1 VVWIGD
7 LESDG
12 LKFECTK
19 LHCIVNYCTDTQ
31 VYFISVPGR
40 WYKRANDYL
49 NKRRNGKEKMRVILL
64 ANHMRHLIEMQ
75 KRHLVYHNG
84 INFDFPAIE
93 RLNSWWVRPKQVDD
107 TFILSSLFQPDRR
120 TPKGCKGPHSIDAYG
135 ARFKVPKPKYEQWAV
150 FDLDMLHRCIED
162 TKIGVKT
169 YELLQK
175 ERAEWDWE
183 KAIRLEYA
191 VARYHAQQELNG
203 CPFDKELAVKT
214 LRLIQEELNGLER
227 YLLSIIPKTCKAVYS
242 VPVNK
247 PFLKSG
253 LHSTNVIRWFGGV
266 VPRIGGPFTRIQFIP
281 INLNSSTQVKEYL
294 LKQGWIP
301 REWNYKK
308 NNRTGRWEYDS
319 KGKKIKSS
327 PKLTEES
334 YPSIKSA
341 IGKELARRAV
351 LRHRE
356 NLIQNR
362 KDPENKG
369 LLSFIR
375 SDGRIP
381 AEGVPQAAVTGR
393 YRHRKIR

>member
-1 VVWIGD
+1 MEVTWIGD

-12 LKFECTK
+12 LKYECTK
-19 LHCIVNYCTDTQ
+19 IHCIVNYCTDTHEWH
-31 VYFISVPGR
+31 ISVPGR
-40 WYKRANDYL
+40 WIDRVSKFITTNFNDDDMVQLYP
-49 NKRRNGKEKMRVILL
+49 
-64 ANHMRHLIEMQ
+64 NHMRHLMVMEEV
-75 KRHLVYHNG
+75 HLVYHNG

-93 RLNSWWVRPKQVDD
+93 KLNNWWSRPDKIDD
-107 TFILSSLFQPDRR
+107 TFILSSLFQPDRV

-135 ARFKVPKPKYEQWAV
+135 TRFKVKKPEYEQWAV
-150 FDLDMLHRCIED
+150 FDLEMLHRCIED
-162 TKIGVKT
+162 VKIGVKT

-175 ERAEWDWE
+175 ERSEWDWE

-214 LRLIQEELNGLER
+214 LGLIQEELTQLDK
-227 YLLSIIPKTCKAVYS
+227 YLLNIIPRTCKSPYT
-242 VPVNK
+242 VPINK
-247 PFLKSG
+247 PFLMSG
-253 LHSTNVIRWFGGV
+253 LHSANTIKWFNNV
-266 VPRIGGPFTRIQFIP
+266 VPNIGGPFTRVQFIP
-281 INLNSSTQVKEYL
+281 INLNSDAQVKKYL
-294 LKQGWIP
+294 LTQGWVP

-308 NNRTGRWEYDS
+308 DKNGRWMYDS

-334 YPSIKSA
+334 YPSIKSD

-362 KDPENKG
+362 KDPNNKG

-381 AEGVPQAAVTGR
+381 AEGVPQAAITGR